1 MVFEGVPRI
10 FINKTELENGINVLE
25 LLADKTKFFPSRGE
39 VKRTIQ
45 GKGLSINS
53 KLVETTELSV
63 TTEFLLNNRYLLLQK
78 GKKNYFLVVAE

>member
-39 VKRTIQ
+39 VK
-45 GKGLSINS
+45 
-53 KLVETTELSV
+53 ELYRARA
-63 TTEFLLNNRYLLLQK
+63 LALIANW
-78 GKKNYFLVVAE
+78 